1 MFRSISRVLFNE
13 APAPDAGAG
22 ASGGGSTPAG
32 ATGATAA
39 AGATG
44 ATASDAVP
52 EKDENWLK
60 GRLDQAKKS
69 GQKELLKSLGVEKPE
84 DVKAA
89 LDRLKVLDEEKLTTE
104 QKTAAKLAELEPK
117 ASRAAALEATVKGY
131 ADRELAG
138 LSELQRAAVTNL
150 AGEDPERVLKT
161 IESLRPTWGAS
172 GATGAAGAQG
182 ATGATGST
190 GATGAT
196 GSTGASTTAA
206 GKAPGAIT
214 NTESPVDHK
223 AVYADLLKTNPFAAP
238 RYYDAHSKAINS

>member
-1 MFRSISRVLFNE
+1 MFRFQFISPVLFDE
-13 APAPDAGAG
+13 AAVPDAGAG

-32 ATGATAA
+32 ATAA

-44 ATASDAVP
+44 ATASDVLP

-69 GQKELLKSLGVEKPE
+69 GQKELLKSLGVDKPE

-117 ASRAAALEATVKGY
+117 ASRAVALEATVKAY
-131 ADRELAG
+131 ADKELAG

-172 GATGAAGAQG
+172 AGAAGAVETSG
-182 ATGATGST
+182 STGST
-190 GATGAT
+190 GATGSA
-196 GSTGASTTAA
+196 GASTTAA

-223 AVYADLLKTNPFAAP
+223 AVYAGLLKTNPFEAP
-238 RYYDAHSKAINS
+238 RYYDAHSKAINT